1 MKTRKMTAL
10 LLAGAM
16 FLGGGFAVPQ
26 TVKAADN
33 PVSSRVQTL
42 IEGMSVRQKITQ
54 MMMPD
59 FRFWDEDLTDDKEKV
74 GVTELNGQI
83 QKIVEDYDFGGVI
96 LFAQNVTGTEQT
108 LNLTKQ
114 YQAAATKE
122 NGIPLL
128 IGIDQEGG
136 SVYRLGTG
144 TALPGN
150 MAVGA
155 TGSEDYAKKAGQ
167 IIGRELSSLGINCN
181 FAPAV
186 DVNNNPNNP
195 VIGLRSFSDDPQTV
209 AKLGVAMIEGM
220 NEYNIATSAKHFL
233 GHGDTATDSHVG
245 LPVVDKSREELEKME
260 LIPFRA
266 AMAAGSDMF
275 MTAHI
280 IYPQIDNTKVISE
293 KNGEEVSIPAT
304 LSKKILTDL
313 VRNDMKYDG
322 ILITDAMNMAGVSE
336 NFGQVEA
343 SIMAIQAGIDILL
356 MPCQLYNLEELNDL
370 DTIIDGIEQA
380 VAEGKITE
388 DRLNES
394 CQRILS
400 LKERRGILDYD
411 ASKLTKENALAQ
423 VGSAENRA
431 IEREMSTAAVT
442 VVKNQNNVLPL
453 SLNENSKVLFLA
465 PYANE
470 LPCLAMGWTRARQ
483 ALIAPKGAECKTI
496 RFNKESTV
504 ATEEI
509 ANALK
514 WADTVIV
521 NSEVSSANGMKMSSW
536 LTKFPT
542 DISAYCKQNNKKSI
556 ILSVD
561 KPYDVQHYADADA
574 VLAVYGCKGSSADPT
589 EVLTEGITSTDVAF
603 GPNITA
609 GVEVALGV
617 TGASGKLP
625 VQINEFKE
633 DTGTYT
639 DKVIYNRG
647 FGITYDALE
656 APYQK
661 AVEMISQIGEVALTP
676 ECENKINAAME
687 YYNTLDDE
695 NKAMVDYPSLLQSMI
710 QLQALKM
717 DKANSDAQKIQE
729 ALNQSNANAAQLQTQ
744 LAEAQAQA
752 QASAAAAEQAKK
764 ELEEYK
770 AASAANPKITAKKK
784 YTVKKGKTVKMKA
797 TVSDNSK
804 LTYKSANKKIA
815 KVSSK
820 GVIKGVKK
828 GNTTITIKS
837 ASGAK
842 KKVKVVV
849 K

>member
-1 MKTRKMTAL
+1 M
-10 LLAGAM
+10 
-16 FLGGGFAVPQ
+16 
-26 TVKAADN
+26 
-33 PVSSRVQTL
+33 
-42 IEGMSVRQKITQ
+42 
-54 MMMPD
+54 
-59 FRFWDEDLTDDKEKV
+59 
-74 GVTELNGQI
+74 
-83 QKIVEDYDFGGVI
+83 
-96 LFAQNVTGTEQT
+96 
-108 LNLTKQ
+108 
-114 YQAAATKE
+114 
-122 NGIPLL
+122 
-128 IGIDQEGG
+128 
-136 SVYRLGTG
+136 GTG

-453 SLNENSKVLFLA
+453 F
-465 PYANE
+465 
-470 LPCLAMGWTRARQ
+470 
-483 ALIAPKGAECKTI
+483 
-496 RFNKESTV
+496 
-504 ATEEI
+504 
-509 ANALK
+509 
-514 WADTVIV
+514 
-521 NSEVSSANGMKMSSW
+521 
-536 LTKFPT
+536 
-542 DISAYCKQNNKKSI
+542 
-556 ILSVD
+556 
-561 KPYDVQHYADADA
+561 
-574 VLAVYGCKGSSADPT
+574 
-589 EVLTEGITSTDVAF
+589 
-603 GPNITA
+603 
-609 GVEVALGV
+609 
-617 TGASGKLP
+617 
-625 VQINEFKE
+625 
-633 DTGTYT
+633 
-639 DKVIYNRG
+639 
-647 FGITYDALE
+647 
-656 APYQK
+656 
-661 AVEMISQIGEVALTP
+661 
-676 ECENKINAAME
+676 
-687 YYNTLDDE
+687 
-695 NKAMVDYPSLLQSMI
+695 
-710 QLQALKM
+710 
-717 DKANSDAQKIQE
+717 
-729 ALNQSNANAAQLQTQ
+729 
-744 LAEAQAQA
+744 
-752 QASAAAAEQAKK
+752 
-764 ELEEYK
+764 
-770 AASAANPKITAKKK
+770 
-784 YTVKKGKTVKMKA
+784 
-797 TVSDNSK
+797 
-804 LTYKSANKKIA
+804 
-815 KVSSK
+815 
-820 GVIKGVKK
+820 
-828 GNTTITIKS
+828 
-837 ASGAK
+837 
-842 KKVKVVV
+842 
-849 K
+849 